1 MTSSLV
7 EPIRR
12 LSLHDELVGRL
23 REMIIEGHLAPGEK
37 LSEQA
42 LGDLFHVSRTPL
54 REALKVLATEGLID
68 IKPNRGASVA
78 ALTVADLDEA
88 FPIMGALEALSG
100 ELACENA
107 TDDQIARARTLHHQ
121 MIEKYQAGALS
132 AYFRLNENIHEV
144 ILEAAANPTLARMQH
159 GLSGR
164 VRRAR
169 YMANMSPAR
178 WQQAVEEHE
187 AIIAAFAARDGKRLG
202 EILKRHLANKLE
214 AVKAALAGGG

>member
-1 MTSSLV
+1 MTMSLV

-12 LSLHDELVGRL
+12 RSLHDELVGRL

-42 LGDLFHVSRTPL
+42 LGDQFHVSRTPL

-78 ALTVADLDEA
+78 PLTVADLDEA

-100 ELACENA
+100 ELACRNA
-107 TDDQIARARTLHHQ
+107 TDEQIARAQALHRQ
-121 MIEKYQAGALS
+121 MVEKYRAGALS
-132 AYFRLNENIHEV
+132 AYFRLNEKIHEI
-144 ILEAAANPTLARMQH
+144 ILEAAANPTLEKMQH
-159 GLSGR
+159 SLAGR

-178 WQQAVEEHE
+178 WQQAVDEHE

-202 EILKRHLANKLE
+202 KILKRHLANKLE
-214 AVKAALAGGG
+214 AVKVALAG